1 MSEITA
7 LRHNNNC
14 HIIIILHLIYI
25 IYKEIRQPC
34 ILTPGTATLTDISRS
49 WQQPMCYPC
58 SFPAAHRAW
67 GTIPDGTSAALVAV
81 CCLTV
86 WPLVRQHKQLITTN
100 TINKQRHHHWLI
112 STWKFM
118 HISLRGTGSTD
129 TILPNKQR
137 VTSRLVSGQH
147 FALVTENVP
156 EVTHTITIGANIFIP
171 RCSHQR
177 KILSAGRKVTLLELQ
192 G

>member
-1 MSEITA
+1 MLA
-7 LRHNNNC
+7 LG
-14 HIIIILHLIYI
+14 I
-25 IYKEIRQPC
+25 
-34 ILTPGTATLTDISRS
+34 ATLSDTSRS

-67 GTIPDGTSAALVAV
+67 ETITDGTSAALVAV